1 MRRAYSASVSTDDTV
16 PPDQEAA
23 PEPTP
28 ASGSA
33 PVSNPR
39 RDASGP
45 AIAAVAALVLF
56 SVFIGVFGPRVG
68 NRQQSPAGVTLI
80 ELAEAVVSRS
90 QPHFSSVRMSRDDE
104 LTTEDFERR
113 VDQIMDHAVAVPSLD
128 PLRLAAMTV
137 QRVRLPGGA
146 GGLIVLKGIGKG
158 RSPDTLCSV
167 AMLEDEDRFTVFDR
181 YGRPLAM
188 PEGEVF
194 TIQDQVGST
203 GGITEVYREGALVFA
218 VHAPNQE
225 LAREIVA
232 AWQDA
237 AARRLATRA
246 QEGQDLL
253 PSADESR

>member
-1 MRRAYSASVSTDDTV
+1 VRRET
-16 PPDQEAA
+16 
-23 PEPTP
+23 
-28 ASGSA
+28 
-33 PVSNPR
+33 
-39 RDASGP
+39 SGP

-90 QPHFSSVRMSRDDE
+90 QPHFNTLRLSRDDE
-104 LTTEDFERR
+104 LTAEDFAQR
-113 VDQIMDHAVAVPSLD
+113 VDQIMDYAVAVPPLE
-128 PLRLAAMTV
+128 PLRLAATAV

-146 GGLIVLKGIGKG
+146 GGLVVLRGIGNG
-158 RSPDTLCSV
+158 RSRDILCSV

-194 TIQDQVGST
+194 SIQDHISST
-203 GGITEVYREGALVFA
+203 GGVTEVYREGALVFA
-218 VHAPNQE
+218 VHAPTQD
-225 LAREIVA
+225 LAREIIA

-237 AARRLATRA
+237 AARRQSTLRR
-246 QEGQDLL
+246 EGQDLL